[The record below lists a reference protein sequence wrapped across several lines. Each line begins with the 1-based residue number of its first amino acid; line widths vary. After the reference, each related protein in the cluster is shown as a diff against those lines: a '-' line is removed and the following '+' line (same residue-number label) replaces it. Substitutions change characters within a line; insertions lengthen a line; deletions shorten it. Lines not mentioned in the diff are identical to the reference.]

1 MTTIAGAAR
10 GTSRDLPHGGE
21 LWRAAGR
28 RLAHNRLAVAGG
40 ILVAIFLVIALL
52 APLLAPYP
60 LDAQIFP
67 RNAPPSAQ
75 NLLGTDD
82 LGRDLL
88 SRLIYGARISLIVG
102 LATQAIVLAIGL
114 VIGCVS
120 GYFGRWID
128 TLIMRVT
135 DVMFAFPTL
144 LFTIVLLSVFG
155 RELTTV
161 FLAISLSMW
170 PNMAR
175 LVRSTVLNIR
185 DVEFIEAA
193 RALGAGDL
201 RIITAHII
209 PNILGT
215 IIVASTFGVP
225 AAIMAEAFLSFVGVG
240 IRPPTPSWGL
250 MVSEGFPWIRS
261 NPALALLPGIAISV
275 TLFAFNFLG
284 DGLRDALDP
293 KMTR

>member
-1 MTTIAGAAR
+1 MTTVAGVAR
-10 GTSRDLPHGGE
+10 VTTQPRAPRGE
-21 LWRAAGR
+21 LWIAAGR
-28 RLAHNRLAVAGG
+28 RLARNRLAVAGG
-40 ILVAIFLVIALL
+40 ALVAIFVVIALL
-52 APLLAPYP
+52 APVLAPYP
-60 LDAQIFP
+60 YDAQIFP

-75 NLLGTDD
+75 NWLGTDD

-102 LATQAIVLAIGL
+102 LATQGIVLVIGL
-114 VIGCVS
+114 LVGCVS
-120 GYFGRWID
+120 GYLGRWID
-128 TLIMRVT
+128 TSIMRFT
-135 DVMFAFPTL
+135 DIMFAFPTL
-144 LFTIVLLSVFG
+144 LFAIVLLSVFG
-155 RELTTV
+155 RELTNV

-175 LVRSTVLNIR
+175 LVRSAVLNIR
-185 DVEFIEAA
+185 DVEFVEAA
-193 RALGAGDL
+193 RALGARDQ
-201 RIITAHII
+201 RIITSHIV

-215 IIVASTFGVP
+215 VIVACTFGVP
-225 AAIMAEAFLSFVGVG
+225 AAIMSEAFLSFVGLGV
-240 IRPPTPSWGL
+240 RPPTPSWGL

-261 NPALALLPGIAISV
+261 NPMLALLPGIAIST